1 MAKRFF
7 VCKFAYIKPNNLLFV
22 NNTMEGMFRDEIEIQ
37 QIDKF
42 FAGEMGRQIHRYIK
56 ARGSVSMLEKVE
68 KQVEK
73 LSIPKR
79 EKAMARY
86 IDRNRKVIT
95 NLDWE
100 MLVARSMANY
110 CDSFNYFHSMIADKD
125 TLQFY
130 VDRMKDKYIR
140 LHDVYEENGK
150 YGLKDWDGTVT
161 LPAEYDFL
169 RTPFVYVD
177 DLLSMPVI
185 AEKGGKMGLVMPDG
199 TGTIVLPFEYDDIS
213 LRDEDPY
220 FELTKDGKTTLW
232 SLNR

>member
-1 MAKRFF
+1 
-7 VCKFAYIKPNNLLFV
+7 
-22 NNTMEGMFRDEIEIQ
+22 
-37 QIDKF
+37 
-42 FAGEMGRQIHRYIK
+42 
-56 ARGSVSMLEKVE
+56 MLEKVE

-130 VDRMKDKYIR
+130 VGRMKDKYIR

-177 DLLSMPVI
+177 DLVSMPVI
-185 AEKGGKMGLVMPDG
+185 AEKDGKMGLVMPDG
-199 TGTIVLPFEYDDIS
+199 HDTVVLPFEYDDIS
-213 LRDEDPY
+213 LRDEEPY
-220 FELTKDGKTTLW
+220 FELTKGGVTTLW
-232 SLNR
+232 DGLSAENAQKA

>member
-1 MAKRFF
+1 
-7 VCKFAYIKPNNLLFV
+7 
-22 NNTMEGMFRDEIEIQ
+22 MEGIFRDEIEIQ

-56 ARGSVSMLEKVE
+56 ARGSMSMLEKVE

-110 CDSFNYFHSMIADKD
+110 CDSFKYFNSMIADKD

-130 VDRMKDKYIR
+130 VERMKDKYIR
-140 LHDVYEENGK
+140 LHEVYEENGK

-185 AEKGGKMGLVMPDG
+185 AEKDGKMGLVMPDG
-199 TGTIVLPFEYDDIS
+199 VGTIVLPFEYDDIS